1 MADTGTFTYFYT
13 LQVGSNKKLVDYG
26 AVARFPKLQKG
37 VNLVEGIP
45 SRGGTFAIYSQAD
58 GTPATGTLTVTGTLS
73 HGAGAS
79 NAAFTFIAGSA
90 GACTVTVGSHTG
102 LTVTG
107 SGTAATDAT
116 ALAAVIQTALGTD
129 FTVTS
134 NAGDVRI
141 VATKYG
147 GYDLTTTVTATGGAK
162 LSAAGAALTG
172 GNSGSLGTATI
183 KGVAVTLGSVASSAT
198 VLVPIA
204 DIGAQIAAAVAASA
218 GASLY
223 VSAASAVVSNNAV
236 VTLTSKVAPPMAVL
250 GNLITLTATVVT
262 ASGAT
267 LASGVN
273 ATDTTSVY

>member
-1 MADTGTFTYFYT
+1 MADFDYFYT
-13 LQVGSNKKLVDYG
+13 LQIGSNKKLVDYG
-26 AVARFPKLQKG
+26 PTQNRFPKLQKAI
-37 VNLVEGIP
+37 NLLEGIP
-45 SRGGTFAIYSQAD
+45 SRGGSLAVYSDLD

-73 HGAGAS
+73 HGAGSS
-79 NAAFTFIAGSA
+79 NAAFTFIAGST

-107 SGTAATDAT
+107 SGTAATDAA
-116 ALAAVIQTALGTD
+116 ALAVVIQAALGTD

-141 VATKYG
+141 IATVKG
-147 GYDLTTTVTATGGAK
+147 GYNLTTTVTATGGGK

-172 GNSGSLGTATI
+172 GNTGSLGTATI

-198 VLVPIA
+198 SLVTMA
-204 DIGAQIAAAVAASA
+204 AIGAQIEAAIEAST

-223 VSAASAVVSNNAV
+223 VLASSAVVSGNAV
-236 VTLTSKVAPPMAVL
+236 VTLTSKVPAPLEVL

-267 LASGVN
+267 LSGGVN
-273 ATDTTSVY
+273 ATDNTSVY